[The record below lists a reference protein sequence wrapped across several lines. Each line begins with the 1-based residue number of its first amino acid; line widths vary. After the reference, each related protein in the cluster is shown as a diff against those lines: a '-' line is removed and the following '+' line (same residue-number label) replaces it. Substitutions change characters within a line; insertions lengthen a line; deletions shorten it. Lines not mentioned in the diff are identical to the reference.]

1 MSLWTQA
8 IAGPLAAAV
17 AAMPPGRRLVA
28 LAGPPGAGKSTLAAE
43 AAAVLPGATVL
54 PMDGYHLDDAIL
66 AERGILHRKGSPES
80 FDAAGFLSLVRR
92 LRDEAEVFHPVF
104 DRTREQ
110 SIAGAGRVGPEHR
123 LVLVEGNYLLLDRP
137 IWREL
142 GPLFDLTVM
151 VAAPLD
157 ELSRRLRERWQQLGK
172 DQAAVARHLD
182 NDLANARAVFSA
194 VRRLTDPSPAGLGM
208 SARGITVSTV
218 GLVPRII
225 QLADEGIPVTLALS
239 LHAPDDELRNELVP
253 INTRFSVAETVEAA
267 WDYARVTK
275 RRVSIEYAMMRG
287 INDQAWRADLLADVL
302 NAHGDWGWVHVN
314 LIPLNPTPGSKWT
327 ASEPRDEREFVRRL
341 EAKGIPTTVR
351 DTRGREIDG
360 ACGQLAA
367 KE

>member
-157 ELSRRLRERWQQLGK
+157 ELSRRLRERWQHLGK
-172 DQAAVARHLD
+172 DRAAVARHLD
-182 NDLANARAVFSA
+182 NNLANARAVLAESLPA
-194 VRRLTDPSPAGLGM
+194 RLTL
-208 SARGITVSTV
+208 SA
-218 GLVPRII
+218 
-225 QLADEGIPVTLALS
+225 
-239 LHAPDDELRNELVP
+239 
-253 INTRFSVAETVEAA
+253 
-267 WDYARVTK
+267 
-275 RRVSIEYAMMRG
+275 
-287 INDQAWRADLLADVL
+287 
-302 NAHGDWGWVHVN
+302 
-314 LIPLNPTPGSKWT
+314 
-327 ASEPRDEREFVRRL
+327 
-341 EAKGIPTTVR
+341 
-351 DTRGREIDG
+351 
-360 ACGQLAA
+360 
-367 KE
+367 